1 MPPVSAPEAPV
12 LAPDL
17 APEAPI
23 FLIGFM
29 GSGKTTV
36 GGLLAGHLGWS
47 FADLDDLI
55 VRSAGLTV
63 AEIFAREGEEGFRR
77 RETEAVRAAATGRR
91 SVVATGGGAACRE
104 ENLALMLASGR
115 VVALTVSAAEAVRRT
130 GSRSGR
136 PLLDDSADP
145 LAAATALLSAR
156 QPFYGRAHL
165 QVETDRRTPD
175 EAARAI
181 VGGLGLSPNASQ
193 KRTRE
198 KSA

>member
-1 MPPVSAPEAPV
+1 MSLPSAPG
-12 LAPDL
+12 
-17 APEAPI
+17 API

-36 GGLLAGHLGWS
+36 GGLLAKRLGWS

-77 RETEAVRAAATGRR
+77 RETEAVRVAAAGRHA
-91 SVVATGGGAACRE
+91 VVATGGGAACRE
-104 ENLALMLASGR
+104 ENLSLMLTSGR
-115 VVALTVSAAEAVRRT
+115 VVALAVSAAEAVRRA

-136 PLLDDSADP
+136 PLLDDRADP

-156 QPFYGRAHL
+156 QPFYARAHL
-165 QVETDRRTPD
+165 QVESDGRTPD
-175 EAARAI
+175 EAVNAI
-181 VGGLGLSPNASQ
+181 LAGLGLGPNASE
-193 KRTRE
+193 KRTQNNE
-198 KSA
+198 DSA

>member
-1 MPPVSAPEAPV
+1 MLPLSAP
-12 LAPDL
+12 D
-17 APEAPI
+17 API

-36 GGLLAGHLGWS
+36 GGLLAERLGWS

-77 RETEAVRAAATGRR
+77 RETEAVRAAAAGLR

-115 VVALTVSAAEAVRRT
+115 VVALAVSAVEAVRRT

-136 PLLDDSADP
+136 PLLDDRADP
-145 LAAATALLSAR
+145 LAAATTLLAAR

-165 QVETDRRTPD
+165 RVETDRRTPA
-175 EAARAI
+175 EAAGEI
-181 VGGLGLSPNASQ
+181 LGGLGLRPNASEERTE
-193 KRTRE
+193 KRSKE
-198 KSA
+198 SA

>member
-1 MPPVSAPEAPV
+1 MPPV
-12 LAPDL
+12 LAPLL

-36 GGLLAGHLGWS
+36 GGLMAERLGWA

-77 RETEAVRAAATGRR
+77 RETEAVRAAAAGRR

-115 VVALTVSAAEAVRRT
+115 VVALAVSAAEAVRRT

-136 PLLDDSADP
+136 PLLDGRADP

-156 QPFYGRAHL
+156 QPFYARAHL
-165 QVETDRRTPD
+165 RVETDGQTPA
-175 EAARAI
+175 EAASEI
-181 VGGLGLSPNASQ
+181 LGGLGLGPKAPE

-198 KSA
+198 SA

>member
-1 MPPVSAPEAPV
+1 MPQPSAPEG
-12 LAPDL
+12 
-17 APEAPI
+17 PI

-36 GGLLAGHLGWS
+36 GRLLAKRLGWS

-55 VRSAGLTV
+55 VRSAGLSV

-77 RETEAVRAAATGRR
+77 RETEAVRAAAARRR

-115 VVALTVSAAEAVRRT
+115 VVALAVSAAEAVRRT

-156 QPFYGRAHL
+156 QPFYARAHL
-165 QVETDRRTPD
+165 RVETDRRTPG
-175 EAARAI
+175 EAAGEI
-181 VGGLGLSPNASQ
+181 LGGLRLGPSSS
-193 KRTRE
+193 E
-198 KSA
+198 KPTQNNEDSA

>member
-1 MPPVSAPEAPV
+1 MSPVAVPGSAPPS
-12 LAPDL
+12 

-36 GGLLAGHLGWS
+36 GGLLAERLGWA

-55 VRSAGLTV
+55 VRSAGLSV

-77 RETEAVRAAATGRR
+77 RETEAVRAAAAGRR
-91 SVVATGGGAACRE
+91 AVVATGGGAACRE

-115 VVALTVSAAEAVRRT
+115 VVALAVSAAEAVRRT

-156 QPFYGRAHL
+156 QPFYARAHL
-165 QVETDRRTPD
+165 RVETDRRTPG
-175 EAARAI
+175 EAAGEI
-181 VGGLGLSPNASQ
+181 LGGLGLGPSSSERPTQNNGDGA
-193 KRTRE
+193 
-198 KSA
+198 

>member
-1 MPPVSAPEAPV
+1 VISPSQDAA
-12 LAPDL
+12 A
-17 APEAPI
+17 AAEAPI

-36 GGLLAGHLGWS
+36 GGVLADRLGWS

-77 RETEAVRAAATGRR
+77 RETAAVRAAAAGRR

-104 ENLALMLASGR
+104 ENLALMLSSGR

-136 PLLDDSADP
+136 PLLDGSADP
-145 LAAATALLSAR
+145 LAAATTLLSAR
-156 QPFYGRAHL
+156 QPFYARAHL
-165 QVETDRRTPD
+165 SVETDRRTPD
-175 EAARAI
+175 EAASAI
-181 VGGLGLSPNASQ
+181 LGGLGLGPRAE
-193 KRTRE
+193 KRSRE
-198 KSA
+198 SA

>member
-1 MPPVSAPEAPV
+1 MSLPSAPG
-12 LAPDL
+12 
-17 APEAPI
+17 API

-36 GGLLAGHLGWS
+36 GGLLAERLGWS
-47 FADLDDLI
+47 FADLDDVI

-77 RETEAVRAAATGRR
+77 RETAAVRAVATGQR

-115 VVALTVSAAEAVRRT
+115 VVALTVSAPEAVRRT

-136 PLLDDSADP
+136 PLLDGSADP

-156 QPFYGRAHL
+156 QAFYARAHL
-165 QVETDRRTPD
+165 QVETERRTPD
-175 EAARAI
+175 EAVSEIIA
-181 VGGLGLSPNASQ
+181 GLGLGPGAS
-193 KRTRE
+193 E
-198 KSA
+198 KTNPEQRG

>member
-1 MPPVSAPEAPV
+1 MSLPSAPG
-12 LAPDL
+12 
-17 APEAPI
+17 API

-36 GGLLAGHLGWS
+36 GGLLAKRLGWS

-77 RETEAVRAAATGRR
+77 RETEAVRVAAAGRHA
-91 SVVATGGGAACRE
+91 VVATGGGAACRE
-104 ENLALMLASGR
+104 ENLSLMLTSGR
-115 VVALTVSAAEAVRRT
+115 VVALAVSPAEAVRRA

-156 QPFYGRAHL
+156 QPFYARAHL
-165 QVETDRRTPD
+165 QVESDGRTPD
-175 EAARAI
+175 EAVNAI
-181 VGGLGLSPNASQ
+181 LAGLGLGPNASE
-193 KRTRE
+193 KRTQNNE
-198 KSA
+198 DSA

>member
-1 MPPVSAPEAPV
+1 MLSPPAP
-12 LAPDL
+12 LAPSDP
-17 APEAPI
+17 AAPI

-36 GGLLAGHLGWS
+36 GGLLAERLGWS
-47 FADLDDLI
+47 FDDLDDLI

-77 RETEAVRAAATGRR
+77 RETEAVRTAAASQR

-115 VVALTVSAAEAVRRT
+115 VVALAVSAAEAVRRT
-130 GSRSGR
+130 GNRSGR
-136 PLLDDSADP
+136 PLLDGSVDP

-156 QPFYGRAHL
+156 GSFYASAHL
-165 QVETDRRTPD
+165 QVETEGRTPA
-175 EAARAI
+175 EAVSAI
-181 VGGLGLSPNASQ
+181 IGGLGLIPNASE
-193 KRTRE
+193 KRTLNNE
-198 KSA
+198 DSA